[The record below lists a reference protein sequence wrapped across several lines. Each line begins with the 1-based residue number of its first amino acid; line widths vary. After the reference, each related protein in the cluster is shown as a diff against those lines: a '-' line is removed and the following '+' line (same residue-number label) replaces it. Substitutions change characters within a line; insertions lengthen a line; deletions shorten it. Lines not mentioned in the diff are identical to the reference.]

1 MNKLELII
9 SIASSKQL
17 LLRALKIAF
26 VVGII
31 LNLINQGELLII
43 LAFDEIN
50 YYKFFLTF
58 IVPFSVSMYTAI
70 SMKLSFHVGEK
81 AASSELLRCTSCNS
95 CLKIEKEQIIPF
107 CDKCKE
113 KTNWKVSSQK
123 DKKCQ
128 HKK

>member
-1 MNKLELII
+1 MNKLDFLL
-9 SIASSKQL
+9 SIALDKQL

-31 LNLINQGELLII
+31 LNLINQGELLVI

-58 IVPFSVSMYTAI
+58 IVPFSVSMYTAV
-70 SMKLSFHVGEK
+70 SMKLNFHVGEK
-81 AASSELLRCTSCNS
+81 AAQTALLKCTNCKS
-95 CLKIEKEQIIPF
+95 CLQIKKEQIIPF
-107 CDKCKE
+107 CEKCKE
-113 KTNWKVSSQK
+113 KTNWKISSAK